1 VKPVI
6 LLERSLYS
14 TRYCF
19 VENDYQAGV
28 LHGMEYEVLCGWFN
42 YLKDNEH
49 LPIDLFGKC
58 ERYRLS
64 RNLKPL
70 SDSQEGGH
78 PGWCDIMRSRL
89 CIFTWLIANGI
100 CEVMPCAC
108 PQLFPSADILKRNQ
122 YWQRI
127 IRKEDILYLAL
138 SASW

>member
-1 VKPVI
+1 MKFSVDGSIISRIMSIYPSICSVSANVI
-6 LLERSLYS
+6 
-14 TRYCF
+14 
-19 VENDYQAGV
+19 D
-28 LHGMEYEVLCGWFN
+28 
-42 YLKDNEH
+42 
-49 LPIDLFGKC
+49 
-58 ERYRLS
+58 S